1 MWSERSYA
9 QWFSSGIIQIAQA
22 RAKDARLADRAYTR
36 DVSRRQAISS
46 LQGLCMSF
54 PTPPETLW
62 TPLAERLESLP
73 LVLAGPI
80 LRRVEPGFV
89 TVWVA
94 LRAPRQVTLRV
105 YQWNAATGD
114 LTERLAGA
122 RHTVRLGER
131 LHVVA
136 VTARA
141 ANDAQAL
148 NPGQVYCFNLTF
160 DDGAPD
166 EDGNVTDLRSPGVLV
181 ANPDAASDVERLTY
195 RGLPLPSF
203 VLPATMLEQVRIFH
217 GSCRKPHGVGRDALE
232 TLDDILA
239 QSATDPLNRPQQL
252 YLTGDQIYADDV
264 AELLLAVLTD
274 AAETLVGREEL
285 PSIPPGMR
293 ITAPGQRSWVVREM
307 ARFTTST
314 PQNHLLTRG
323 EYLAMYLFTW
333 SDALWPA
340 ALPTQEDVWR
350 AYPEARPF
358 DERERARRAAH
369 WRLDE
374 RELAD
379 FRETLPHVRRALANI
394 PTYMICDDHD
404 VTDDWYLDGAWC
416 ANVLERPLGRRIIRN
431 GLYAYALCQAWGND
445 PEQFDAPNGRVFL
458 ETVDRWRG
466 GEQDIDKSEDAALLE
481 EYLALPDD
489 FPGRGTLPRGELA
502 LHWNFTVETPA
513 YRMLVLDSRTRRVYD
528 QPHAAPGLLS
538 DEAMAEQIGD
548 PASADARL
556 TLLVSPTP
564 ALGVDVVEK
573 VQLLSLDHYAYDR
586 ESWALNRRV
595 YQAFLRRLARFGRIL
610 ILSGDV
616 HYGFGSTMEY
626 WEQTGSELR
635 GAATII
641 NFTSSSFKNVASGV
655 QKALL
660 TVAYPHL
667 FHLLSRGRMPP
678 IDLFAWDEGT
688 PGNANALAAATRAV
702 QRGVL
707 AVWWSAPRV
716 ATLLRSPTAL
726 MLPAHGWPAH
736 AFDKCPPARRM
747 RLRYLRD
754 VFKPAHEEEHAGLPE
769 WTEAALDEISATH
782 HQHVRETVASLTGEA
797 PLGVDK
803 ALEAARVLE
812 SGEYSHPVR
821 LGVAQRLLELAQT
834 VLKRDRLLPELQAR
848 LSAGIGHLLRTALAH
863 PELWT
868 RVWSDGG
875 LHIVGDTNIGE
886 IRFEK
891 SGEDG
896 DSGYDA
902 VQRLWWRP
910 RGTQGAADNPQPA
923 TEYRASLTAPAVE
936 DAPLLP

>member
-1 MWSERSYA
+1 M
-9 QWFSSGIIQIAQA
+9 
-22 RAKDARLADRAYTR
+22 
-36 DVSRRQAISS
+36 S
-46 LQGLCMSF
+46 L
-54 PTPPETLW
+54 PTPPETSW
-62 TPLAERLESLP
+62 APLAERLERLP

-80 LRRVEPGFV
+80 LRRVEPGAV

-94 LRAPRQVTLRV
+94 LRAPRRVTLRV
-105 YQWNAATGD
+105 HQWDAATGG
-114 LTERLAGA
+114 LTERLAGS
-122 RHTVRLGER
+122 RQTVRLGER
-131 LHVVA
+131 LHMVA
-136 VTARA
+136 VTARTT
-141 ANDAQAL
+141 DDTQAL
-148 NPGQVYCFNLTF
+148 DPGQVYCYNLTF
-160 DDGAPD
+160 DDADTED
-166 EDGNVTDLRSPGVLV
+166 EGITHDLRSPGVLV
-181 ANPDAASDVERLTY
+181 SDPDATSAVERLTY
-195 RGLPLPSF
+195 GELPLPSF
-203 VLPATMLEQVRIFH
+203 TLPATTLERTRIFH
-217 GSCRKPHGVGRDALE
+217 GSCRKPHGVGRDALA
-232 TLDDILA
+232 TLDGILA
-239 QSATDPLNRPQQL
+239 QTATDPLNRPQQL

-264 AELLLAVLTD
+264 AEPLLAALTD

-293 ITAPGQRSWVVREM
+293 LTAPGGRGWVVREM
-307 ARFTTST
+307 ARFTTPT
-314 PQNHLLTRG
+314 PQNQLLTRG

-333 SDALWPA
+333 SGALWPP
-340 ALPTQEDVWR
+340 ALPTQEDIWR
-350 AYPEARPF
+350 AYPEARPA
-358 DERERARRAAH
+358 DQRERGRRAARF
-369 WRLDE
+369 RLDE

-379 FRETLPHVRRALANI
+379 FRETLPHVLRALANI

-416 ANVLERPLGRRIIRN
+416 ANVLERPLGRRIVRN

-445 PEQFDAPNGRVFL
+445 PDQFDAPNGRAFL

-466 GEQDIDKSEDAALLE
+466 DEQDSALLD
-481 EYLALPDD
+481 EYLGLPDE
-489 FPGRGTLPRGELA
+489 FSGRGTIPRGERA
-502 LHWNFTVETPA
+502 LRWNFTVETPA
-513 YRMLVLDSRTRRVYD
+513 YRALVLDTRTRRVYD

-538 DEAMAEQIGD
+538 ETAMVEQIGD
-548 PASADARL
+548 PVPDDSRL
-556 TLLVSPTP
+556 TLLVSATPT
-564 ALGVDVVEK
+564 LGVDVVEK
-573 VQLLSLDHYAYDR
+573 IQLLSLDHYAYDR

-595 YQAFLRRLARFGRIL
+595 YQALLRRLSRFGRTL

-626 WEQTGSELR
+626 WEQAGGELR
-635 GAATII
+635 GAATIV

-678 IDLFAWDEGT
+678 LDLFAWDEGT
-688 PGNANALAAATRAV
+688 PENANALAAATRAV

-736 AFDKCPPARRM
+736 AFDKCPPARRL

-754 VFKPAHEEEHAGLPE
+754 VRKPPESEERTNLPD
-769 WTEAALDEISATH
+769 WTEATLEEVSATH
-782 HQHVRETVASLTGEA
+782 HQHVRETVAALTGEA

-803 ALEAARVLE
+803 ALEAAHVLE
-812 SGEYSHPVR
+812 SSEYSHPVR
-821 LGVAQRLLELAQT
+821 LGVAQRLLELAQS
-834 VLKRDRLLPELQAR
+834 VFKHDRLLPELQAR
-848 LSAGIGHLLRTALAH
+848 ISAGIGHLLRTAVAH

-875 LHIVGDTNIGE
+875 LHIVGDANIGE

-896 DSGYDA
+896 DGVYDA
-902 VQRLWWRP
+902 VQRLWWCP
-910 RGTQGAADNPQPA
+910 PGEQGAMDNPQPA
-923 TEYRASLTAPAVE
+923 TEYRASLKPPAVA
-936 DAPLLP
+936 DAPPLP